1 MNGKEIR
8 LDLSIAEINQ
18 ILEALGQLSYHQ
30 VYQLVNKIQLQ
41 ATQQLQEEE
50 GKNENEESASQYE

>member
-8 LDLSIAEINQ
+8 LDLSVAEINQ

-30 VYQLVNKIQLQ
+30 VYQLIDKIQLQ

-50 GKNENEESASQYE
+50 GKKENEESTSQYE